1 MTQGYYHYEH
11 LLYYVRPPSNALT
24 ASLSQVI
31 GPLAKE
37 LCTVLLA
44 KRPVSFFS
52 PYLLLAV
59 GYPFLG

>member
-44 KRPVSFFS
+44 KRPVSFFLPIS
-52 PYLLLAV
+52 
-59 GYPFLG
+59 F